1 MVKNLFKPTD
11 SNNLRIHS
19 KYFTVL
25 FSLILHIQLALALFR
40 RSEQNTYILVTKSS
54 FACMI
59 WGAMS
64 NGVLCDGVFVIIFFQ
79 AMYNKTMIRFGFCDI
94 QNNQGLGKGYQPR
107 PSARVITLTLNLSR
121 YHKNFI
127 Q

>member
-1 MVKNLFKPTD
+1 MVKNLFKPKD
-11 SNNLRIHS
+11 SNNVRIHS

-40 RSEQNTYILVTKSS
+40 RSEQNTYILVTNPS
-54 FACMI
+54 FACMTVREQCQTVFCATVCLSLFSFKQYI
-59 WGAMS
+59 IKQLLDS
-64 NGVLCDGVFVIIFFQ
+64 IFVISRII
-79 AMYNKTMIRFGFCDI
+79 KVWVSVTRI
-94 QNNQGLGKGYQPR
+94 GLQ
-107 PSARVITLTLNLSR
+107 SSDTLTLSSSR